1 MSGPDNFIPLQGKV
15 ETFGPYKPD
24 GGQREAAALRSERM
38 LFLSRARP
46 VLIDYLRLKLDAED
60 WHGVQDA
67 ASDLRDL
74 DSELDG
80 LRY

>member
-1 MSGPDNFIPLQGKV
+1 MVPEVPR
-15 ETFGPYKPD
+15 TFVVSPGLA
-24 GGQREAAALRSERM
+24 EAATRQLAADDRQARIADLERY
-38 LFLSRARP
+38 RP
-46 VLIDYLRLKLDAED
+46 TLIAYMKLKLDAED

-80 LRY
+80 LRL

>member
-1 MSGPDNFIPLQGKV
+1 MSPAFNHTREDSPL
-15 ETFGPYKPD
+15 TPCSIC
-24 GGQREAAALRSERM
+24 AAAVAD
-38 LFLSRARP
+38 ARQDRIAELEANRP
-46 VLIDYLRLKLDAED
+46 RLIDYLKMKQDSED

-74 DSELDG
+74 DCELDG